1 MSNKDQSSTK
11 TGEGESKSTSFDGE
25 ERGSN
30 HPTPSPSL
38 TLPRSTFH
46 PRTPNETERQSLS
59 SHMESMVAQPLPSQI
74 PNNSNRLFAYVD
86 RVCSHAQDHE
96 MGVFCLYCRG
106 IHMPWGE
113 DLPKTHQDNGE
124 QLLRAPVGTMLAGVN
139 LRSRGAI
146 ATLSTVAY
154 LEVTRQPHTT
164 VDGLARLESLYPASA
179 QAGRRVAR
187 LQNTLRNI
195 AGEEPSSVPNHYDII
210 HRALLEPFLSES
222 ALGDSLLS
230 GAPNTDDPMSSAP
243 PMQRRSLG
251 GATHH
256 GKESYDDEPTDSDNE
271 AHSDGKLRMEKRI
284 MPKEK
289 HGWNR
294 PAKRRNWEFVPGTD
308 LEVAEVGKPD
318 PSKFFLVRQNK
329 DNPLEKDIRQY
340 AGWETLDWDDPNDI
354 ESLNSARRQVRKR
367 TSGKIAVSRMPY
379 TQMEKDVL
387 KSLVQQAIQSGKDRL
402 TIDWDEISRN
412 MSKHFE
418 GIVQEPGQP
427 MARTSKVVAGQEK
440 TPKHKVQTLK
450 TRRNGTA
457 NRAGRAIQAQAER
470 YGDIWLMLIAS
481 KPLGK
486 RGRERSQKEGDRG
499 C

>member
-1 MSNKDQSSTK
+1 
-11 TGEGESKSTSFDGE
+11 
-25 ERGSN
+25 
-30 HPTPSPSL
+30 
-38 TLPRSTFH
+38 
-46 PRTPNETERQSLS
+46 
-59 SHMESMVAQPLPSQI
+59 
-74 PNNSNRLFAYVD
+74 
-86 RVCSHAQDHE
+86 
-96 MGVFCLYCRG
+96 
-106 IHMPWGE
+106 MPWGE

-124 QLLRAPVGTMLAGVN
+124 ELSRAPVGTMLAGVN
-139 LRSRGAI
+139 IRSRGAI

-187 LQNTLRNI
+187 LRNTLQNI
-195 AGEEPSSVPNHYDII
+195 AGDRADSVPSHYDII
-210 HRALLEPFLSES
+210 HRALLEPFLSED
-222 ALGDSLLS
+222 ALGNSLLS
-230 GAPNTDDPMSSAP
+230 GAPNTDDPMPCTP
-243 PMQRRSLG
+243 PMQRRGLD
-251 GATHH
+251 GATPHH
-256 GKESYDDEPTDSDNE
+256 GEKSYDDELTDSGDE
-271 AHSDGKLRMEKRI
+271 AHSGGELRMEERI

-294 PAKRRNWEFVPGTD
+294 PTKHRNWEFVPGTD
-308 LEVAEVGKPD
+308 LEAAEVGKPD
-318 PSKFFLVRQNK
+318 PSKFFLIRQNK

-354 ESLNSARRQVRKR
+354 ESLNRARRQVRSR
-367 TSGKIAVSRMPY
+367 TGGYIAVPRMPY

-387 KSLVQQAIQSGKDRL
+387 KNLVQQAIQSGKDRL

-427 MARTSKVVAGQEK
+427 MARTTKVVNGQEG

-450 TRRNGTA
+450 TQRVGIQT
-457 NRAGRAIQAQAER
+457 RAGTTIRAQAER
-470 YGDIWLMLIAS
+470 YGDIWLILIAS

-486 RGRERSQKEGDRG
+486 RGRRKKEPEGAEKEKIELDNAEEETESPSNPKRRRTG
-499 C
+499 TEDIAPGPKMPPGPPPPPGGAGGIAGPMGEGLSLASAQTTLPSH